1 MENKIQ
7 QANNNITEL
16 VNKIVSKEIAD
27 KGHCCL
33 KAILFD
39 ENNRD
44 CDDDLTCS
52 ACNYQA
58 AQRYKEMLLEK
69 YLVK

>member
-7 QANNNITEL
+7 EANNNITEL
-16 VNKIVSKEIAD
+16 VNKIVSMQIAD
-27 KGHCCL
+27 KGHYCL
-33 KAILFD
+33 KEVLLD
-39 ENNRD
+39 ENRE
-44 CDDDLTCS
+44 CDDELTCS
-52 ACNYQA
+52 ACNFRA

>member
-16 VNKIVSKEIAD
+16 IDKIVSMEIAD
-27 KGHCCL
+27 KGHYCL
-33 KAILFD
+33 KVVLFD
-39 ENNRD
+39 EKRD
-44 CDDDLTCS
+44 CDGELTCG
-52 ACNYQA
+52 ACNYRV
-58 AQRYKEMLLEK
+58 AQRYKEMLLQK